1 MEEIMKRNYK
11 VVNITFNLD
20 KDKEQKLY
28 DFLNSKNS
36 KTGFIKDLLQGLIDG
51 NPILTIEKPIE
62 EKESAIDLIIYDEE
76 EI

>member
-1 MEEIMKRNYK
+1 MKRNYK